1 MSGLSRMSRRAGHAM
16 TPAAE
21 FDSIRYRQN
30 KKTDEAAPRF
40 LGEARMAITDQ
51 GDNTGNVFIDA
62 LAAYSFLDIGGDR
75 NITYTFATG
84 GNISG
89 HPWASLTE
97 KVQWQNA
104 LQQWVN
110 VANIT
115 TQEVFPSD
123 ADLREAWVDTGQM
136 TVAHG
141 LGPDGL
147 PYPSY
152 HDLPQSGVGGPNGM
166 YNRGYNTRSFRQPE

>member
-1 MSGLSRMSRRAGHAM
+1 
-16 TPAAE
+16 
-21 FDSIRYRQN
+21 
-30 KKTDEAAPRF
+30 
-40 LGEARMAITDQ
+40 MAITDK
-51 GDNTGNVFIDA
+51 GDNTSNVFIDA

-84 GNISG
+84 GNIST

-115 TQEVFPSD
+115 TSGGF
-123 ADLREAWVDTGQM
+123 LRRTRTCGR
-136 TVAHG
+136 HG
-141 LGPDGL
+141 SIP
-147 PYPSY
+147 
-152 HDLPQSGVGGPNGM
+152 VK
-166 YNRGYNTRSFRQPE
+166 